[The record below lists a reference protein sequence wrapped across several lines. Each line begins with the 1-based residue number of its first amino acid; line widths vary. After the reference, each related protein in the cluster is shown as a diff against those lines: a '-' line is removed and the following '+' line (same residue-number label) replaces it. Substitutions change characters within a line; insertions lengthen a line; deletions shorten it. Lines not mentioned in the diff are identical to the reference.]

1 MDKVTLMV
9 ARAMG
14 KVGKVALY
22 ADKAMDKASVMADK
36 IVGKNAL

>member
-1 MDKVTLMV
+1 MGKVALMA